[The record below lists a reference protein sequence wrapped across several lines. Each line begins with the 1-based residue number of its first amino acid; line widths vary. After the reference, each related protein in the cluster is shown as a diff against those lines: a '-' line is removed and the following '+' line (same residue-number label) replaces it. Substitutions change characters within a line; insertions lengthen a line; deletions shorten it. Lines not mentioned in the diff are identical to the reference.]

1 MKGMNMQVHKMN
13 GRRWLIAG
21 SVTAAL
27 TVTAGTAAFAATDA
41 DHGPTA
47 ASTGGTSSGMS
58 SMMGRADGNAHTT
71 GSMRGINMD
80 GGSMGSGSMGSG
92 SMGSFDSKRPF
103 DVQFLDQMI
112 AHHDMALVSTH
123 TMIDSSQDPR
133 LRALAQEIEKSQSQ
147 QVTQMRTWRQQWYPD
162 ISTPLAGGM
171 DPTSAAPQMMRSMM
185 GADPARSMRSMMGGN
200 TVDRMYL
207 QMMIA
212 HHQLAVSMAQQALG
226 RGTHPQL
233 RGLANTII
241 ADQTAQI
248 GQMRTFLPHP

>member
-80 GGSMGSGSMGSG
+80 GGSMGSGSMGSGSMGSG

-171 DPTSAAPQMMRSMM
+171 DPTSAAPQMMRS
-185 GADPARSMRSMMGGN
+185 
-200 TVDRMYL
+200 
-207 QMMIA
+207 
-212 HHQLAVSMAQQALG
+212 
-226 RGTHPQL
+226 
-233 RGLANTII
+233 
-241 ADQTAQI
+241 
-248 GQMRTFLPHP
+248 